1 MRIPTEHFSHV
12 PVVALSPTLLS
23 PVENEYSITNAIL
36 SRLNGHDIKRG
47 SVGSAPTSPKLSRA
61 SPLPNKMSASFHNGA
76 DSESHSKQNASPAH
90 SLPEKRYMAVEFLQ
104 MHFYKYQGLE
114 Q

>member
-23 PVENEYSITNAIL
+23 PMESEYSVTNAIL
-36 SRLNGHDIKRG
+36 SRLSGHDGKRG

-61 SPLPNKMSASFHNGA
+61 SPLPNKMSASYHDGA
-76 DSESHSKQNASPAH
+76 DSEPKSLQNASPAH
-90 SLPEKRYMAVEFLQ
+90 SLPEKR
-104 MHFYKYQGLE
+104 
-114 Q
+114 